1 MRRLNPFRHLRRN
14 LTFHAICA
22 AVFVLSASPSFAQSP
37 GAAQAAAPWSKE
49 LEKYP
54 GLLPEL
60 AKLAGK
66 LQQDVQ
72 FPASRSESRLLP
84 LLPES
89 TAYYAALPNYGDSA
103 QQALAIFRQELKES
117 TVLHD
122 WWTHGDLATSGPKIE
137 EAIEKFGQLHQFL
150 GNEIVFSGSMD
161 AEHKSGTFLAFAE
174 IRKPGLDKFLQQ
186 KIAEAGGAA
195 KVGVQVFDQEGL
207 DKVVAILS
215 KDLLVL
221 VRSDFVIATTDL
233 ATLRSFN
240 ASLKPGAAGR
250 FAATPFGQKI
260 AQEYQGG
267 ATVLAAADLRN
278 ILKQVASGQA
288 AIGTKNDQETFHRSG
303 FADMNYIVWK
313 RATVGGQAVSQGE
326 LSFSAPRHGAAAWL
340 AKPAPLGSLDFVSPD
355 ANFVTTVVLTSLPQ
369 IFDDMKELSG
379 PSQAGTFAMIAGGEK
394 GLNLS
399 LKDDLLSLLAGE
411 ITAELD
417 SITPQP
423 VWKAILKVNDVDH
436 LQKTLT
442 TLLAVGQLP
451 TQHAEESGVTY
462 YTVRIPSQ
470 KNPVEL
476 AYTFLDGYLI
486 VASSP
491 QHLFEAMRVHS
502 SGESLAK
509 SKKFIAS
516 LPPGRSPEASALFYQ
531 DPVAM
536 GMLQLRQLFPQLA
549 DSLTQ
554 FSKDAAPSVTRV
566 YGEESAI
573 RETSNSSAVDV
584 SVPLIVAA
592 IAIPNLLRSRMA
604 ANEASAVGSLRT
616 VNTAQVVYAGRYPER
631 GFAPNLATFGADPK
645 APTASS
651 PEHAGLIDQSLAN
664 ASCTGYAW
672 CTKSGYQFRVTAFGK
687 LQPRKEYVAV
697 ATPVDPNTGTRS
709 FCSTSDAI
717 IRFKLGPPVTAPL
730 SVSECRA
737 WAPLQ

>member
-1 MRRLNPFRHLRRN
+1 MRRLNSMQHLLRYF
-14 LTFHAICA
+14 LHYALYAI
-22 AVFVLSASPSFAQSP
+22 VVMLGASPSFAQSQV
-37 GAAQAAAPWSKE
+37 ATQAESQWSRE

-60 AKLAGK
+60 EKLIGK
-66 LQQDVQ
+66 LQQNVQ
-72 FPASRSESRLLP
+72 LPASRSESRLLP

-89 TAYYAALPNYGDSA
+89 TVYYAALPNYGDSA

-117 TVLHD
+117 PVLHD

-137 EAIEKFGQLHQFL
+137 EAMEKFGQLHQFL

-161 AEHKSGTFLAFAE
+161 AKHKPGTFVAFAE
-174 IRKPGLDKFLQQ
+174 IRKLGLDKFIEQE
-186 KIAEAGGAA
+186 IAEAGGASKA
-195 KVGVQVFDQEGL
+195 GVQVFDQQGL
-207 DKVVAILS
+207 DKVLAILS

-233 ATLRSFN
+233 AMLRSFN
-240 ASLKPGAAGR
+240 ASLKPGAAGQ

-278 ILKQVASGQA
+278 ILKQVATGQA
-288 AIGTKNDQETFHRSG
+288 AIGTKDSQETFHRSG
-303 FADMNYIVWK
+303 FADMKYAVWK
-313 RATVGGQAVSQGE
+313 RTTDAGQSVSQGE

-340 AKPAPLGSLDFVSPD
+340 AKPAPLGSLDFVSPR
-355 ANFVTTVVLTSLPQ
+355 AFYAMTVVLTSLPQ
-369 IFDDMKELSG
+369 MFDDIKEITG
-379 PSQAGTFAMIAGGEK
+379 PSKAGTFAMIAGGEK

-399 LKDDLLSLLAGE
+399 LKDDLLSQLSGE

-417 SITPQP
+417 SVSPQP

-451 TQHAEESGVTY
+451 TEHAEQAGVTY
-462 YTVRIPSQ
+462 YTVRVPSQ
-470 KNPVEL
+470 KNPTEM

-491 QHLFEAMRVHS
+491 QDLFEAMRLHG

-509 SKKFIAS
+509 SKKFLAS

-531 DPVAM
+531 DPIAM
-536 GMLQLRQLFPQLA
+536 GVLQARQLFPQLA
-549 DSLTQ
+549 DSLAQ
-554 FSKDAAPSVTRV
+554 FSKDAVPSVTRV

-573 RETSNSSAVDV
+573 RETSNSSTLDF
-584 SVPLIVAA
+584 SMPLVVAA
-592 IAIPNLLRSRMA
+592 IAIPNLLRSRIA
-604 ANEASAVGSLRT
+604 ANEASAVGSLRS
-616 VNTAQVVYAGRYPER
+616 VNTAQVTYAATYPQR
-631 GFAPNLATFGADPK
+631 GFAPTLATFGSDPH
-645 APTASS
+645 AATATSA
-651 PEHAGLIDQSLAN
+651 EHAGLLDESLAN
-664 ASCTGYAW
+664 ASCIGEAW

-717 IRFKLGPPVTAPL
+717 IRFKLGPPVIAPL
-730 SVSECRA
+730 SVWECRA

>member
-1 MRRLNPFRHLRRN
+1 MRRSNPFRHLRRN
-14 LTFHAICA
+14 FIHHAICA
-22 AVFVLSASPSFAQSP
+22 VVFVLGASPSFAQSP
-37 GAAQAAAPWSKE
+37 GAAHTEAPWSKE

-54 GLLPEL
+54 GLLPEFV
-60 AKLAGK
+60 KLAGK
-66 LQQDVQ
+66 LQQNVQ

-103 QQALAIFRQELKES
+103 QQALAIFRQELKDS

-137 EAIEKFGQLHQFL
+137 EAIERFGQLHQFL
-150 GNEIVFSGSMD
+150 GGEIVLSGSMD
-161 AEHKSGTFLAFAE
+161 AEHKDATLLVIAE
-174 IRKPGLDKFLQQ
+174 IRKPGLDKILKQWV
-186 KIAEAGGAA
+186 AEAAGKSEPSVRVLDPQELATA
-195 KVGVQVFDQEGL
+195 KEIPPRKEMF
-207 DKVVAILS
+207 
-215 KDLLVL
+215 VL
-221 VRSDFVIATTDL
+221 VRPDFVVVSLDM
-233 ATLRSFN
+233 ATLRRFN
-240 ASLKPGAAGR
+240 DRLKSTNR
-250 FAATPFGQKI
+250 QFAATPFGQKI
-260 AQEYQGG
+260 SQEYQGG

-278 ILKQVASGQA
+278 ILKQVATGQA
-288 AIGTKNDQETFHRSG
+288 AIGTKNAQETFDRSG
-303 FADMNYIVWK
+303 FADMKYVVWK

-355 ANFVTTVVLTSLPQ
+355 ANFVSTVVLTSLPQ
-369 IFDDMKELSG
+369 IFDDMKELAG
-379 PSQAGTFAMIAGGEK
+379 PSKAGTFAMIAGGEK

-399 LKDDLLSLLAGE
+399 LKDDLLSQLAGE

-451 TQHAEESGVTY
+451 KQHAVEGGLAY
-462 YTVRIPSQ
+462 NTVRIPSQ
-470 KNPVEL
+470 NKSTEL
-476 AYTFLDGYLI
+476 AYAFVDGYLI

-491 QHLFEAMRVHS
+491 QGLLETFRLHA
-502 SGESLAK
+502 SGESLAR

-516 LPPGRSPEASALFYQ
+516 LPPGRSLEASALFYQ
-531 DPVAM
+531 DPVAL

-549 DSLTQ
+549 DSLAQ
-554 FSKDAAPSVTRV
+554 FSKDALPSVTRV

-573 RETSNSSAVDV
+573 RETSNSSTMDV
-584 SVPLIVAA
+584 SMPLVVAA
-592 IAIPNLLRSRMA
+592 IAIPNLLRSRIA

-616 VNTAQVVYAGRYPER
+616 VNTAQVTYAATYPER
-631 GFAPNLATFGADPK
+631 GFAPNLATFGADPQ
-645 APTASS
+645 APTANS
-651 PEHAGLIDQSLAN
+651 PEHADLINQSLASS
-664 ASCTGYAW
+664 SCTGSAW
-672 CTKSGYQFRVTAFGK
+672 CIKSGYQFRVTAVGK
-687 LQPRKEYVAV
+687 HQPWTEYVAV

-717 IRFKLGPPVTAPL
+717 IRFKLGLPGTVPL

-737 WAPLQ
+737 WSPLQ